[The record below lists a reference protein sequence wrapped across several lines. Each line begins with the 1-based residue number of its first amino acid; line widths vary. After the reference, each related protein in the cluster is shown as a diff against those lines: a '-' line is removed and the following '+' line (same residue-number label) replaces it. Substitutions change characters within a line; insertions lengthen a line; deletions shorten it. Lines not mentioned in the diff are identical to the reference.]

1 MDSGMTDELLMERV
15 KEGSVAAFEEL
26 VRRWELR
33 LFKLAR
39 GLLRNDHDALDARQ
53 EAFIRVFRGASRFRT
68 SGNFS
73 AWVRRITIN
82 TCADVGRRRERE
94 AKLNGKARM
103 AYYGKESES
112 PEEAHERSERE
123 GLVRRALSRLPEK
136 QREVVSMHRFEGLS
150 LREIARTLD
159 IPLATTASRF
169 YAGLSRLKH
178 YLSPLMKEGFG

>member
-1 MDSGMTDELLMERV
+1 
-15 KEGSVAAFEEL
+15 
-26 VRRWELR
+26 
-33 LFKLAR
+33 
-39 GLLRNDHDALDARQ
+39 
-53 EAFIRVFRGASRFRT
+53 
-68 SGNFS
+68 
-73 AWVRRITIN
+73 
-82 TCADVGRRRERE
+82 
-94 AKLNGKARM
+94 M

-112 PEEAHERSERE
+112 PEEAHARSERE